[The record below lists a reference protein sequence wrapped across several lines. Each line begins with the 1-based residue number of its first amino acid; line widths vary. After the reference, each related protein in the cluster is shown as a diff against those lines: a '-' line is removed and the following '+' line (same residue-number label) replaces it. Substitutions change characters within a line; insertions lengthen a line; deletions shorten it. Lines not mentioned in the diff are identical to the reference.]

1 MRIRIEYFT
10 ESLQKRNDK
19 LMISDDST
27 TDFLI

>member
-10 ESLQKRNDK
+10 ESLRKRNDK